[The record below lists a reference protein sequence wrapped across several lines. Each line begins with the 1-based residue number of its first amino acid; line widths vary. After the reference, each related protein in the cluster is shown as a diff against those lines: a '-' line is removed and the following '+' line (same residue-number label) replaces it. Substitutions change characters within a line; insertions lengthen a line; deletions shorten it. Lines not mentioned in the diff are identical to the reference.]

1 MTYRP
6 AASLLLLIC
15 LALLLTNCAT
25 SHKLSSIQIIP
36 SSASL
41 AATGGTV
48 QFKAIGTFT
57 RPGHPSE
64 TRDVTNEVTWESANP
79 AAATIS
85 SSGLATSVGAG
96 TTTITASM
104 NGGSGIVVATAS
116 VIAAGHNLVSLTVIP
131 DSQTLYALGETAQFI
146 VTGTFDGDP
155 ITQDMTDQVTWRS
168 TDVNLATINSS
179 GLATAVSCP
188 GSSCVTTITASATSS
203 DGNSVTSGTSDLT
216 VTPGGGGTNLPSL
229 TVYKVGLGTG
239 TVVSNPVGIVCGSG
253 APCTGNFVLNSTV
266 TLTATP
272 DAGAQFGG
280 WSANCTPPTSTT
292 CTLVM
297 GNSDTVGVIF
307 N

>member
-6 AASLLLLIC
+6 AASLLLLIVV
-15 LALLLTNCAT
+15 ALLLTNCAT

-36 SSASL
+36 SNASL
-41 AATGGTV
+41 AATGDTV

-64 TRDVTNEVTWESANP
+64 TRDITNEVTWESSNP
-79 AAATIS
+79 AAATIGP
-85 SSGLATSVGAG
+85 SGLATGVGAG

-104 NGGSGIVVATAS
+104 DGASGIVVATAD
-116 VIAAGHNLVSLTVIP
+116 VAAGHSLISLSIIP
-131 DSQTLYALGETAQFI
+131 DSQTLYAIGETAQF
-146 VTGTFDGDP
+146 VVLGTFDHDP
-155 ITQDMTDQVTWRS
+155 ITQDMTDQVIWRS

-188 GSSCVTTITASATSS
+188 GAGCTTTITASATSS
-203 DGNSVTSGTSDLT
+203 GGNSVTSGTSDLT
-216 VTPGGGGTNLPSL
+216 IIPGGGGTNLPSL

-239 TVVSNPVGIVCGSG
+239 TVVSNPIGIVCGSG

-292 CTLVM
+292 CTIVM